1 MLSSSQCST
10 DSGHST
16 ESDDNSPVHPS
27 PLITTH
33 SATSTLLQSDDSDT
47 MANPLDWNST
57 PTFIKKHFPHWK
69 DSATTTTSTTT
80 NTTITT
86 TTTAAQLV
94 QTNGIE
100 L

>member
-1 MLSSSQCST
+1 MLLSLQCST

-16 ESDDNSPVHPS
+16 ESQDNNTVQPS
-27 PLITTH
+27 PLTTTH

-69 DSATTTTSTTT
+69 DSAATTASTTT

-86 TTTAAQLV
+86 TAQPV
-94 QTNGIE
+94 QTNGIK
-100 L
+100 LTI